1 MESNEETLFQTALM
15 NYISD
20 NYSKSVENFTELI
33 SKNPESKSLPS
44 YLLYRTNANIKF

>member
-33 SKNPESKSLPS
+33 SKQK
-44 YLLYRTNANIKF
+44 TQKANSFHHIYYIVQMQI